1 MRVCGCTVIPVHRL
15 HEKRGMNC
23 QNGTQ
28 FKMAEKHRGMFLEK
42 VFISRNVTLGAAG
55 RLVLGLRGLAEREEW
70 WSQ

>member
-1 MRVCGCTVIPVHRL
+1 
-15 HEKRGMNC
+15 
-23 QNGTQ
+23 
-28 FKMAEKHRGMFLEK
+28 MAEKHRGMFLEK